1 MKTPAAMPAF
11 FIGRRWQCMSRWQC
25 IGWSGEQAAQRRCFK
40 CGGVT
45 GAKHW
50 RAEHPPP
57 AGLAV

>member
-11 FIGRRWQCMSRWQC
+11 FIGRRWQC

-57 AGLAV
+57 AGLPA